1 LSVHNIVSVVQKFVH
16 IQDVEKGAEVRQGA
30 ALHMVGAEGAT
41 KRVAAKE
48 LRARPSFV
56 RLMEAGGVASTL
68 DAPRAL
74 KAVLASA

>member
-1 LSVHNIVSVVQKFVH
+1 LSAHSIASVAQKFVH

-30 ALHMVGAEGAT
+30 ALHTVGAEGAT

-48 LRARPSFV
+48 LRARPSSV
-56 RLMEAGGVASTL
+56 RLMEEGGVVSTL

-74 KAVLASA
+74 KVVLSSA